1 MFSITRISAQQIS
14 VAEECRVKT
23 DSGLSF
29 VSHRVP
35 TRFNVRVGAYYYW
48 RVIFAGVLS
57 DEYYSRNSGNHTFEL
72 KQVPSPSV
80 DFTPYRV
87 QIQRRLYSWEEWTD
101 YSSDINRYF
110 VDDMPPDLAV
120 LTEPR
125 QGTTV
130 GGNAVFKWD
139 FTDIGCGLHIV
150 SPYHM
155 VLKDSGGGVVY
166 DSGWMNGLTYTSPA
180 GLDVGSYSWTVSA
193 RDNDENITTKGPNY
207 FKVGT
212 VDQPQIYKVETR
224 NLLGEEKGATN
235 SRNIY
240 VLMGAFDEYK
250 IAAYHISE
258 SPAFPAKNDANWKYI
273 SPSKSFE
280 DSVHFELSPGD
291 GSKNIY
297 VCFKGVSGN
306 LSDIKNRIV
315 VFDSVPPYSASA
327 KINDDAVYTAK
338 KNVSVEITAADN
350 VGVYSYTIRESPDV
364 PVPNDF
370 GWLKFS
376 DDISVSVSKKVEYT
390 LSPEESLKT
399 LYVWVRDAA
408 GNITAAEPKTI
419 RYTLH
424 PPLEAVTGRL
434 SLKGGYSLVNT
445 REVTLELSAAGSK
458 TLDVTGYYLAEYPL
472 GTTVSKPSP
481 DDAGWKAITPA
492 PGFNAQVAFTLSSYD
507 GTHEIY
513 AWYKDA
519 VGSVSDPARCL
530 VAFDTLR
537 PSGSV
542 SVKNVRSG
550 DWVNSEVVTL
560 HLSASDSQGISG
572 FLTSSRPENPS
583 SFDSRWMDVP
593 LNRSFSDEISYS
605 LGSVNEEK
613 KIYVFYKD
621 GAGNVSE
628 SAVTKVMLDTVPPTA
643 GTEEATVVTVA
654 GSYTG
659 TSEGDYRDGQG
670 TSAALGKVASVD
682 VDAAGNIY
690 VADSNN
696 YRIRKI
702 SGPDYIVS
710 TFAGNG
716 EEVGDHNTVNGISN
730 PSRNDGPL
738 LTSAVGNAS
747 KVSIDRTGAI
757 FCSTYHA
764 IRKIANGRI
773 KKVFGNSDENKRML
787 LRSEGPALEIY
798 VVNLSSMTC
807 DSKGDLFVSTASE
820 NLILKADMKRSYST
834 IYAGVKNS
842 QNDKGIKDGYRT
854 DTPIGFVSD
863 MCVDEC
869 DNLYFVSG
877 NNYLIKKIGAD
888 GYIKTL
894 AGRSGSDKFTASLLS
909 TEGYGDNAFFNVP
922 YGICADHFGNIY
934 VTEMGGCCVRKI
946 TPNGYASILA
956 GKGYAIDGEKG
967 DMDGVGRD
975 ATFEGLQGIT
985 IDASGTLYAASYS
998 KHKIKRIAVA
1008 QTAYLEAA
1016 PAVNGEVAVKI
1027 FTTDN
1032 FSGVRSFMVSED
1044 PVPPVYGS
1052 SGWTGFRERSGAFLY
1067 TEEVKIKLRDPARAS
1082 TIYAW
1087 YMDKAGN
1094 ISSASSIEVNK
1105 KNMKSAGII
1114 GSSSNM
1120 SAPYTLTVTKDED
1133 VLFADKSDP
1142 PIGRVGVDG
1151 SIARL
1156 GALQD
1161 QANRLSSEISGI
1173 ASFKEGFFGVLEK
1186 NKSRFSVFDP
1196 TGKFVN
1202 YFASSIDIFSN
1213 FHAQSEDALLRKKI
1227 IDKYMDPYFKDY
1239 DVKALANQ
1247 DGITFPDANF
1257 TASTMEV
1264 FSDPACTVP
1273 LPEVVSMASE
1283 PEIFVKVKGC
1293 GTSSENLNSIIL
1305 EISST
1310 DDPAGLSVPL
1320 IETTPSSNEFR
1331 GKFRL
1336 GKYTVR
1342 SEGRI
1347 GVSIKK
1353 RVALKLYSR
1362 NGLRSLSFAVDGSWK
1377 TLGKRGEGSDCPVE
1391 EISMA
1396 ISGSGVIYT
1405 AFRDLNAAGKVSVRS
1420 FEKGKWQN
1428 VGIQGFSLPA
1438 KEIRIFV
1445 YQEIP
1450 FVAFAEDM
1458 PDGSGK
1464 RLSVMFHSGGAWS
1477 YLGQQGFSKGDPSYI
1492 SLCVYNGVVYVAC
1505 SDSGDRYRAMV
1516 KKYDGRNWVNVGPTG
1531 FTDPDVTY
1539 LNVKVHADIVYL
1551 AYKNYY
1557 SRIYMQGEEA
1567 LYNDRAMAKVKRFVK
1582 NSWEDVASDSICPDQ
1597 IEDISLSIS
1606 DGVLYLAFRNNKEK
1620 GGVTAL
1626 AEGYLEVKSFDGTK
1640 WNSIGEEHITH
1651 AFHYISI
1658 DVENATP
1665 YVSYVR
1671 RQDQIESPGNIHV
1684 LTYDQGNWVDVG
1696 QEEISDSGVL
1706 FPVVKVFNGSVY
1718 IAYRDEGDTDR
1729 LTVKKFEW

>member
-1 MFSITRISAQQIS
+1 
-14 VAEECRVKT
+14 
-23 DSGLSF
+23 
-29 VSHRVP
+29 
-35 TRFNVRVGAYYYW
+35 
-48 RVIFAGVLS
+48 
-57 DEYYSRNSGNHTFEL
+57 
-72 KQVPSPSV
+72 
-80 DFTPYRV
+80 
-87 QIQRRLYSWEEWTD
+87 
-101 YSSDINRYF
+101 
-110 VDDMPPDLAV
+110 
-120 LTEPR
+120 
-125 QGTTV
+125 
-130 GGNAVFKWD
+130 
-139 FTDIGCGLHIV
+139 
-150 SPYHM
+150 
-155 VLKDSGGGVVY
+155 
-166 DSGWMNGLTYTSPA
+166 
-180 GLDVGSYSWTVSA
+180 
-193 RDNDENITTKGPNY
+193 
-207 FKVGT
+207 
-212 VDQPQIYKVETR
+212 
-224 NLLGEEKGATN
+224 
-235 SRNIY
+235 
-240 VLMGAFDEYK
+240 MGAFDEYK

-258 SPAFPAKNDANWKYI
+258 DPSFPALNDASWKNI
-273 SPSKSFE
+273 LPSKNFE
-280 DSVHFELSPGD
+280 NDVLFELGPGD
-291 GSKNIY
+291 GIKTVY

-306 LSDIKNRIV
+306 ISDIRDTRITL
-315 VFDSVPPYSASA
+315 DSVPPSSVSA
-327 KINDDAVYTAK
+327 KINDDAIYTAK
-338 KNVSVEITAADN
+338 KQVSVDITAADN
-350 VGVYSYTIRESPDV
+350 VGVYSYTIRETPDK
-364 PVPNDF
+364 PAPNDLSWF
-370 GWLKFS
+370 KFS
-376 DDISVSVSKKVEYT
+376 DNSPVSVSKKVGYT

-399 LYVWVRDAA
+399 LYIWVRDAA
-408 GNITAAEPKTI
+408 GNSTAAEPKTI

-424 PPLEAVTGRL
+424 PPLETVSGRL
-434 SLKGGYSLVNT
+434 GLKGGYSLVNT

-458 TLDVTGYYLAEYPL
+458 TLDVTGYYLAEYSF
-472 GTTVSKPSP
+472 GTTASKPSP
-481 DDAGWKAITPA
+481 DDPGWKAITPA
-492 PGFNAQVAFTLSSYD
+492 QSYNAQVAFTLSSYD

-530 VAFDTLR
+530 VAFDTLL

-542 SVKNVRSG
+542 SVKNVG
-550 DWVNSEVVTL
+550 GGNWVKSEVVTL
-560 HLSASDSQGISG
+560 RISASDSQGISG
-572 FLTSSRPENPS
+572 YLTSARSETPS
-583 SFDSRWMDVP
+583 SFDSRWMDVQ
-593 LNRSFSDEISYS
+593 LNPSFSDEISYS

-621 GAGNVSE
+621 GAGNVSNP
-628 SAVTKVMLDTVPPTA
+628 AVTTVMLDTVPPTA
-643 GTEEATVVTVA
+643 GTEEATVLTIA
-654 GSYTG
+654 GSYDG
-659 TSEGDYRDGQG
+659 KSEGGYRDGQG

-682 VDAAGNIY
+682 IDAAGNIY

-702 SGPDYIVS
+702 SSPDYIVS

-716 EEVGDHNTVNGISN
+716 QDVGDHNTVNGISD

-747 KVSIDRTGAI
+747 KISIDRTGAI
-757 FCSTYHA
+757 FCSTYHG

-773 KKVFGNSDENKRML
+773 KKVFGNSDENKRTL

-798 VVNLSSMTC
+798 VVNLSSMAC

-877 NNYLIKKIGAD
+877 NNGLIKKICVD
-888 GYIKTL
+888 GYIKTI
-894 AGRSGSDKFTASLLS
+894 AGRTGGDQFTASLLS
-909 TEGYGDNAFFNVP
+909 TEGYGDNAVFNVP

-946 TPNGYASILA
+946 TPNGYVSILA

-967 DMDGVGRD
+967 DLDGVGRN

-985 IDASGTLYAASYS
+985 VDASGTLYAASYA

-1008 QTAYLEAA
+1008 QTAYIEAT
-1016 PAVNGEVAVKI
+1016 PAVNGEVTVKV

-1044 PVPPVYGS
+1044 PVPPVYNS
-1052 SGWTGFRERSGAFLY
+1052 SGWTAFRERSGAFLY

-1082 TIYAW
+1082 TVYAW

-1120 SAPYTLTVTKDED
+1120 SAPYTLAVTKDED

-1142 PIGRVGVDG
+1142 PIGRVGGDG

-1156 GALQD
+1156 GSSQEP
-1161 QANRLSSEISGI
+1161 ANRLGQQLSGI
-1173 ASFKEGFFGVLEK
+1173 ACFKEGFFGVLEK
-1186 NKSRFSVFDP
+1186 NKNRFSVFDP
-1196 TGKFVN
+1196 SGKFVN

-1213 FHAQSEDALLRKKI
+1213 YHAQSEDALLRKKI

-1257 TASTMEV
+1257 TVSTMEV
-1264 FSDPACTVP
+1264 FSDAAYTVP
-1273 LPEVVSMASE
+1273 LPEVVSMAYE

-1293 GTSSENLNSIIL
+1293 GTSPENLNSIIL

-1320 IETTPSSNEFR
+1320 IETAPSSNEFR

-1342 SEGRI
+1342 SESKI

-1353 RVALKLYSR
+1353 KVTLKLYSR
-1362 NGLRSLSFAVDGSWK
+1362 YGLKTLCFAVDGSWK
-1377 TLGKRGEGSDCPVE
+1377 PLGKRGEGSDCPVE
-1391 EISMA
+1391 DISMA
-1396 ISGSGVIYT
+1396 ISGSGVVYT
-1405 AFRDLNAAGKVSVRS
+1405 AFRDLNAGGKVSVRS

-1428 VGIQGFSLPA
+1428 IGIPGFSLPA
-1438 KEIRIFV
+1438 KELKLFV
-1445 YQEIP
+1445 YEDVP

-1464 RLSVMFHSGGAWS
+1464 KISVMRYSGGVWS
-1477 YLGQQGFSKGDPSYI
+1477 YLGQQGFSKGEPSYI

-1531 FTDPDVTY
+1531 FTEPDVTY
-1539 LNVKVHADIVYL
+1539 VNVNVHADIVYV

-1557 SRIYMQGEEA
+1557 SRIYTPGEEA
-1567 LYNDRAMAKVKRFVK
+1567 LYTDRAMAKVKRFVR
-1582 NSWEDVASDSICPDQ
+1582 NSWEDVASDTICPDQ
-1597 IEDISLSIS
+1597 IEDINMCIS
-1606 DGVLYLAFRNNKEK
+1606 DGNLYLAFRNNKRR
-1620 GGVTAL
+1620 GGVNAL
-1626 AEGYLEVKSFDGTK
+1626 DEGYLEVKTFDGFK
-1640 WNSIGEEHITH
+1640 WNSIGDEHIAS
-1651 AFHYISI
+1651 AFHYVTI
-1658 DVENATP
+1658 DVENMSP
-1665 YVSYVR
+1665 YVCFIR
-1671 RQDQIESPGNIHV
+1671 RQDRVESSGNVYV

-1696 QEEISDSGVL
+1696 QEEISDAGVL